1 MSFRVFQILKRA
13 RARRVLPLALVALA
27 AWAVVARV
35 AAGALIVSA
44 EMPRADAMVVLA
56 GSSTYVERTRRAAEI
71 FREGRAM
78 KVVLTDDGQKGGWSN
93 ELERNPRFV
102 ERAADELVRAG
113 VPRGEIEALPQIVS
127 NTHDEALLVRDY
139 ARSRGLRS
147 ILIVTSAYHSRRAL
161 WTFRR
166 AFDGSG
172 IAVGLESVAPGEQTP
187 ALGTWWLYPHGWRVV
202 AGEYVK
208 LVYYRLRY
216 R

>member
-1 MSFRVFQILKRA
+1 MRTSLKIFWRDH
-13 RARRVLPLALVALA
+13 ARRVLPLALVALA
-27 AWAVVARV
+27 AWSLVARV

-44 EMPRADAMVVLA
+44 EIPRADAIVVLA

-71 FREGRAM
+71 FRERRAA
-78 KVVLTDDGQKGGWSN
+78 KVLLTDDGDAGGWSN

-102 ERAADELVRAG
+102 ERAADELARAG
-113 VPRGEIEALPQIVS
+113 VPRGEIEALPRTVS
-127 NTHDEALLVRDY
+127 STHDEALLAREY
-139 ARSRGLRS
+139 AEARGLRS

-166 AFDGSG
+166 AFEGSG
-172 IAVGLESVAPGEQTP
+172 VAVGLEPVAVGAQTP
-187 ALGTWWLYPHGWRVV
+187 AMGTWWLYPRGWQLV

-208 LVYYRLRY
+208 LIYYWLRY